1 MEKMSFQTDL
11 LLLIVLIQNPKGG
24 LDSAFSTNNQVM
36 GVRKTADFLEK
47 ATWTLGIA
55 LVVLS
60 IASAAVNPTN
70 STVSETEGQSIIQDQ
85 IDEKALPAQ
94 NIPQNVNGAPLPEE
108 GEAVEVPHGQCGP
121 LRIRPIRPP
130 GGHLGIPG
138 RR

>member
-1 MEKMSFQTDL
+1 MFTLITVLVILVCVL

-108 GEAVEVPHGQCGP
+108 GAPATEEQPAAEGEQ
-121 LRIRPIRPP
+121 
-130 GGHLGIPG
+130 
-138 RR
+138 

>member
-1 MEKMSFQTDL
+1 MFTLITVLVIIVCVL

-60 IASAAVNPTN
+60 IASAAVNPARNVTE
-70 STVSETEGQSIIQDQ
+70 ETESQSIIQEQ

-94 NIPQNVNGAPLPEE
+94 NIPQNMNGAPLPAEQEGGTETPAEE
-108 GEAVEVPHGQCGP
+108 GEGN
-121 LRIRPIRPP
+121 
-130 GGHLGIPG
+130 
-138 RR
+138 